1 MQKQI
6 FQYIEEFLSS
16 FLCGYRKDFSIQTA
30 LLGPVEKWKTS
41 LDKKGYTGV
50 VLMDLSKT
58 FDTINQELLL
68 AKLNAYGFDKNS
80 LETMRNYLSNCWQ
93 RTKINATFSSWSEL
107 LKGVP
112 QGSFLGPILFN
123 VFLNDLFLVLKDT
136 DFADDTSP
144 HSWNFSLDEL
154 LMCLEYDSAFA
165 VCWFKSNYMKFNTDK
180 CHLITSGNK
189 HESFWV
195 NIGNGRIWESNYVKL
210 LGINIDGN
218 LKFDFHMLTGN

>member
-1 MQKQI
+1 M
-6 FQYIEEFLSS
+6 
-16 FLCGYRKDFSIQTA
+16 
-30 LLGPVEKWKTS
+30 PM
-41 LDKKGYTGV
+41 
-50 VLMDLSKT
+50 VLM
-58 FDTINQELLL
+58 
-68 AKLNAYGFDKNS
+68 KNS

-123 VFLNDLFLVLKDT
+123 VFLNDLLLVLKDT

-144 HSWNFSLDEL
+144 HACNFSLDEL

-210 LGINIDGN
+210 IGINIDGN
-218 LKFDFHMLTGN
+218 LKFDFHMLKVCSKANRKSTILSRMLKF